1 MCRIHN
7 KSSNFIPNTNQP
19 AISPRQ
25 SKNWSKASK
34 KATSSRHYWVLQDPG
49 RPLPWQTLLLS
60 LTNQP
65 WYLRT
70 IKHLQ
75 PSCMVSLRNSSLRT
89 QWNTLSPTTTTT
101 SRRLTSRQQ
110 TPTLPKMLPPTTRSI
125 SFVFLPQ
132 QPYAS
137 ERM

>member
-7 KSSNFIPNTNQP
+7 KYSNYTPNT
-19 AISPRQ
+19 SPPVTSLRR
-25 SKNWSKASK
+25 SSVWPKASK
-34 KATSSRHYWVLQDPG
+34 KATSSRHYWVLQDPV

-75 PSCMVSLRNSSLRT
+75 PSCTVSLRNSSLRT
-89 QWNTLSPTTTTT
+89 QWNTLSPN
-101 SRRLTSRQQ
+101 SRGEKK
-110 TPTLPKMLPPTTRSI
+110 LPYLVLFGADLSI
-125 SFVFLPQ
+125 FCG
-132 QPYAS
+132 
-137 ERM
+137 